1 MVAEGVAVPC
11 EINVLVTGDGEIRAI
26 NKASRQI
33 DKATD
38 VLSFPMFTLDPADN
52 VKSWNEMLDPETGLC
67 PLGDMAISLEELK
80 EKGVISESEFNQQK
94 ENILKNLDTQSSGT
108 PKSRLAYI
116 LLALFFGGL
125 GIHNFYAGYTG
136 KGITQLLLCVLLFWL
151 VIPLII
157 VGLWVLIEIITVTKD
172 AKGIPFN

>member
-1 MVAEGVAVPC
+1 MCVIFLFTYQTYLC
-11 EINVLVTGDGEIRAI
+11 IKKLYIL
-26 NKASRQI
+26 NKQEEAKKMNNI
-33 DKATD
+33 DNLAKLA
-38 VLSFPMFTLDPADN
+38 
-52 VKSWNEMLDPETGLC
+52 
-67 PLGDMAISLEELK
+67 ELK

-157 VGLWVLIEIITVTKD
+157 VGLWVVIEIITVTKD

>member
-1 MVAEGVAVPC
+1 MN
-11 EINVLVTGDGEIRAI
+11 NV
-26 NKASRQI
+26 
-33 DKATD
+33 
-38 VLSFPMFTLDPADN
+38 DN
-52 VKSWNEMLDPETGLC
+52 LAKL
-67 PLGDMAISLEELK
+67 AELK

-94 ENILKNLDTQSSGT
+94 ENILKNLDTQSLGT
-108 PKSRLAYI
+108 PKSRLVYI
-116 LLALFFGGL
+116 LLAFFLGGF

-157 VGLWVLIEIITVTKD
+157 VGLWVIIEIITVTKD